1 MNINDLQPLVTIYHR
16 LLSNVNLDF
25 KRYLYYKINWNTR
38 LVAIKGSRGV
48 GKTTMILQRIKESF
62 YNVDEAFY
70 VSLDNLWFKTHSLE
84 DLVEYFYTHGVINLF
99 FDEVH
104 KYPDWIAILKNIYD
118 NYPDLNIV
126 YTGSSMLEID
136 YSKTDLSRRQSVYT
150 LNGLSF
156 REYLEYEKV
165 LNITS
170 INITNLLENHVK
182 YAIDITGKIKVLQH
196 FDKYLQVGYYPFFKE
211 AGDDYNMRLAEI
223 INLVIDSD
231 LPAVEDITFATVQK
245 TKKLLMIIAQS
256 VPFIPNIS
264 QLCSQLETTRDLCIK
279 LMYTLHKAGILY
291 LMSEKI
297 KSYKQLI
304 KPDKIFLN
312 STNLMY
318 ALSSNVNDG
327 NLRETFFANQVGNI
341 YSLILPKIGDF
352 LVDEKYLFEVGG
364 KGKTFTQIADIK
376 HSFLAIDD
384 IEIGNG
390 NRIPLWMFGL
400 LY

>member
-1 MNINDLQPLVTIYHR
+1 M
-16 LLSNVNLDF
+16 
-25 KRYLYYKINWNTR
+25 
-38 LVAIKGSRGV
+38 
-48 GKTTMILQRIKESF
+48 
-62 YNVDEAFY
+62 
-70 VSLDNLWFKTHSLE
+70 
-84 DLVEYFYTHGVINLF
+84 
-99 FDEVH
+99 
-104 KYPDWIAILKNIYD
+104 
-118 NYPDLNIV
+118 
-126 YTGSSMLEID
+126 
-136 YSKTDLSRRQSVYT
+136 
-150 LNGLSF
+150 SF